1 MGAGRR
7 VYRAGG
13 LGGLIGLVRP
23 VVEMLMG
30 VVIPEGRHGRS
41 IDVSRGESWWAW
53 RLQERLAPIPSH
65 RPPARL
71 RHRKAV
77 DTMARVSSAQDMTG
91 RKLQLQLHSHD
102 SHGVRWP
109 LQKHKSALRFVRVV
123 RVEHSGPARG

>member
-1 MGAGRR
+1 M
-7 VYRAGG
+7 YRAGG
-13 LGGLIGLVRP
+13 LGGELVLCAPLWRC
-23 VVEMLMG
+23 LLG

-41 IDVSRGESWWAW
+41 IDVSRGESWVGRAVA
-53 RLQERLAPIPSH
+53 RYRPPFPSH

-71 RHRKAV
+71 RDKRKAV

-109 LQKHKSALRFVRVV
+109 LQKHKYALRFVRVV
-123 RVEHSGPARG
+123 RVEDSGPARG